1 MNKQTTPNSAVQRL
15 ATVAQIL
22 ELPEYSWASN
32 SYIRSLIY
40 NAEERFG
47 SGGTRLAGNGF
58 APAVIRIGGK
68 VLIDLDEFDAFVER
82 HRMEPKRAQTEI
94 PCNTNGRHEGENE

>member
-1 MNKQTTPNSAVQRL
+1 MEKHTTKSTKNCRL

-22 ELPEYSWASN
+22 EFPEYSWLRS

-47 SGGTRLAGNGF
+47 SGGTRVPGNGF
-58 APAVIRIGGK
+58 ARAVIRIGGK
-68 VLIDLDEFDAFVER
+68 VLIDLDEFDDFIER
-82 HRMEPKRAQTEI
+82 HRMEPKHKEEVI
-94 PCNTNGRHEGENE
+94 PCNTNTIEGCK